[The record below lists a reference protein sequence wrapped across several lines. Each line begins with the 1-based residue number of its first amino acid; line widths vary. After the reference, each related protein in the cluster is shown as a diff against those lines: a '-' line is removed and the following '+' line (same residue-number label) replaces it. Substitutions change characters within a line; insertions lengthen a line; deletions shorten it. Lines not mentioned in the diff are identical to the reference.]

1 MDRIWARTRYR
12 TKAVENLSE
21 GWLAID
27 LIRDTERS
35 TETAARVT
43 YWDAEGQFSF
53 QMFGGEIPLSILE
66 EFVAEAKAA
75 VRTS

>member
-1 MDRIWARTRYR
+1 MDRTWARIRYR
-12 TKAVENLSE
+12 TRSVEDLTE
-21 GWLAID
+21 GWVALE
-27 LIRDTERS
+27 LVRDTESR

-53 QMFGGEIPLSILE
+53 QMFGGEIPLTILE

-75 VRTS
+75 VRAS

>member
-1 MDRIWARTRYR
+1 MDRTWARIRYR
-12 TKAVENLSE
+12 TKTVEDLTE
-21 GWLAID
+21 GWVALE
-27 LIRDTERS
+27 LVRDTEGK

-53 QMFGGEIPLSILE
+53 QMFGGEIPLGVLE

-75 VRTS
+75 VRIS

>member
-1 MDRIWARTRYR
+1 MDRTWARIRYR
-12 TKAVENLSE
+12 TTSVENLTE
-21 GWLAID
+21 GWVALE
-27 LIRDTERS
+27 LVRDTES
-35 TETAARVT
+35 KTETAARVT

-53 QMFGGEIPLSILE
+53 QMFGGEIPLTILE